1 MAGETSNSGVLEA
14 MPQRQSKSE
23 TRRQNTV
30 DRLFRR
36 ISRVA
41 ENGGKQAG
49 IRGGLFGFMP
59 TIHTPDVYQQVGDRL
74 RSQDIG
80 ITVLRFE
87 SEAPLAIRDPSDGV
101 AYGAGLTQVED
112 VAFFTRFNQQDFEVP
127 DFGDHAT
134 QIYPPVET

>member
-1 MAGETSNSGVLEA
+1 MAAETTNGTTFET
-14 MPQRQSKSE
+14 MPLDKSE
-23 TRRQNTV
+23 ARRLKTV
-30 DRLFRR
+30 NRLFTR
-36 ISRVA
+36 ISREA
-41 ENGGKQAG
+41 ENGAIQAP

-80 ITVLRFE
+80 ITVLRFA

-101 AYGAGLTQVED
+101 AYGSGLIQVED
-112 VAFFTRFNQQDFEVP
+112 VAFFTRLNQQDFEVP
-127 DFGDHAT
+127 DFGEHAT